1 MDMLAELVRTADPKL
16 VVINYPHNPTG
27 AAFTAVEVA
36 RIAGICE
43 DVGAYLFGDEMYRWL
58 EHPEC
63 DEDDDDEEE
72 NSEDDPPAPA
82 AALYSPPSVC
92 ELYDRGITLG
102 GTSKSLSM
110 PGIRVGWL
118 ACPDRRHMGRLG
130 ELKDYTT
137 LAPSRA
143 SEVLAS
149 IAIRNRSIIVN
160 ENLNELRENKRRLGD
175 FCGRH
180 PEELR

>member
-1 MDMLAELVRTADPKL
+1 MGGGGRGSSGGRGGFKFDVDMLAELVRTADPKL

-72 NSEDDPPAPA
+72 NSEDDPPAPT

-92 ELYDRGITLG
+92 ELYDR
-102 GTSKSLSM
+102 
-110 PGIRVGWL
+110 V
-118 ACPDRRHMGRLG
+118 A
-130 ELKDYTT
+130 
-137 LAPSRA
+137 
-143 SEVLAS
+143 
-149 IAIRNRSIIVN
+149 
-160 ENLNELRENKRRLGD
+160 
-175 FCGRH
+175 
-180 PEELR
+180 

>member
-1 MDMLAELVRTADPKL
+1 MLAELVRTANPKL

-92 ELYDRGITLG
+92 ELYDRGISAGRPSPYPCPGYASAGWRVPTGVIWG
-102 GTSKSLSM
+102 GW
-110 PGIRVGWL
+110 G
-118 ACPDRRHMGRLG
+118 
-130 ELKDYTT
+130 
-137 LAPSRA
+137 
-143 SEVLAS
+143 
-149 IAIRNRSIIVN
+149 N
-160 ENLNELRENKRRLGD
+160 
-175 FCGRH
+175 
-180 PEELR
+180 